1 MCLFRNAGFIF
12 LIPIH
17 WAVFGLLYLA
27 VVIGLVFAALD
38 GVEPPIFGWILYP
51 IEFTANALVFPRA
64 VTHVHG
70 NGTALFSLSL
80 LAAPGYVVCRL
91 MIGALGFGRAAIHHV
106 AGPRL

>member
-1 MCLFRNAGFIF
+1 MSLSRNTGFIF

-27 VVIGLVFAALD
+27 IVIGLVFAGLD

-51 IEFTANALVFPRA
+51 IELIANTLVFPQA
-64 VTHVHG
+64 VTQVHG
-70 NGTALFSLSL
+70 NGTALFFLSL
-80 LAAPGYVVCRL
+80 LAALAYVVYRVV
-91 MIGALGFGRAAIHHV
+91 IGAHRFGRAAIHHV